1 MHSQASKFL
10 SEKDINYVKF
20 CNTVMSGWL
29 LNAIYSKGTY
39 IDLKIL
45 SISKGYQYRSKNAI
59 LI

>member
-1 MHSQASKFL
+1 
-10 SEKDINYVKF
+10 
-20 CNTVMSGWL
+20 MSGWL
-29 LNAIYSKGTY
+29 FKAIYSKGTY